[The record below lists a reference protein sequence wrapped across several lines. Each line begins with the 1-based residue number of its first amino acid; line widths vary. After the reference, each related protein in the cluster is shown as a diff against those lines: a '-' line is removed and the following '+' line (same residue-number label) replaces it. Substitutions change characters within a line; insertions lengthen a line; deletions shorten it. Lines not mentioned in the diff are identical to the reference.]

1 MGGVGQRKKKGKI
14 TILECKKYF
23 ACSLTYCA
31 PMEMALSLTVNVVTR
46 LPQAGNPPLTQ
57 VTFIHLGLCLIFE
70 SSAKRKSQLSSYHK
84 KRWKDIKLVFLP
96 S

>member
-1 MGGVGQRKKKGKI
+1 MQEI
-14 TILECKKYF
+14 FCMLAHIL
-23 ACSLTYCA
+23 STNGD
-31 PMEMALSLTVNVVTR
+31 ALSLTVNLVTR
-46 LPQAGNPPLTQ
+46 LSQAGHPPLTQ
-57 VTFIHLGLCLIFE
+57 VTFIDLGVCLIFE